1 MARILVVD
9 DEEFVRR
16 LIKHYLKGTAHHV
29 QEARDGQEALDMVKQ
44 ARPDLIVTDNAMPKM
59 SGVEMIKVLKSEHPD
74 TKIIAMSGLG
84 IEDAEQ
90 QGVDGLLPK
99 PFTRNQF
106 LESVRVVLEA

>member
-1 MARILVVD
+1 VARILVVD

-16 LIKHYLKGTAHHV
+16 LIKHYLKDTAHV
-29 QEARDGQEALDMVKQ
+29 IQEARDGREALELVRQMH
-44 ARPDLIVTDNAMPKM
+44 PDLVVTDNAMPTM

-84 IEDAEQ
+84 VEDAEEH
-90 QGVDGLLPK
+90 GVDALLPK

-106 LESVRVVLEA
+106 LNSVRLVLDA